1 MTDPNKTQLGAP
13 PVVDPNKTMI
23 GTPID
28 PNRTIMGAPVFEAT
42 TTIKPVQC
50 PVCKTFNPVAI
61 MFCVDCGLVLD
72 QVLDGDAFG
81 APAVQLPVLVDST
94 GREYVLRPGVTVI
107 GRQGD
112 IAVEDTRVSRRH
124 AQIEMGQESVT
135 VEDIGSTNGTKVG
148 ETRLSAGQKQTVNNG
163 ESISLGG
170 FELRL
175 SLPGET
181 NKTQAAM
188 SGRTA
193 AMAAVPVAEGPIATL
208 IYSGNEL
215 PLTPGKHKFGRRTD
229 NDLVISDPYV
239 SGSHGEIEV
248 SDTGIYITDTG
259 STNGTFINDAKLNT
273 GQRSQIQP
281 SDSIRLG
288 QLAIEVRFNS

>member
-13 PVVDPNKTMI
+13 LVDPNKTMI

-50 PVCKTFNPVAI
+50 PVCKNFNPVGI

-81 APAVQLPVLVDST
+81 APAVQLPVLVDSS
-94 GREYVLRPGVTVI
+94 GREYILRPGITVI

-124 AQIEMGQESVT
+124 AQINMEHGTVT
-135 VEDIGSTNGTKVG
+135 VEDIGSTNGTKVA
-148 ETRLSAGQKQTVNNG
+148 ENRLAAGQKQPLNNG
-163 ESISLGG
+163 ETISLGG
-170 FELRL
+170 FELKL
-175 SLPGET
+175 SMPGET
-181 NKTQAAM
+181 NKTHAAM

-193 AMAAVPVAEGPIATL
+193 TMAAAPVAEGPIATL

-229 NDLVISDPYV
+229 NDLVISDPFV

-248 SDTGIYITDTG
+248 SDIAIHITDTG
-259 STNGTFINDAKLNT
+259 STNGTFINDAKLNP
-273 GQRSQIQP
+273 GQRSQIHP
-281 SDSIRLG
+281 GDNIRLG